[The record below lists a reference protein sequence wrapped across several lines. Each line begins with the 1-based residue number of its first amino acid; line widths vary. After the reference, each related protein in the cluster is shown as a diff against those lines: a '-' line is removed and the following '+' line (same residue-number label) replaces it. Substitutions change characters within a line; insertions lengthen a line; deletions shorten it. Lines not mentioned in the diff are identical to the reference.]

1 MSDKTPITKAGH
13 KKLQEEL
20 KFLKTVERPRLSK
33 AIEIARA
40 HGDLKENAEYHAAK
54 DEQGLSEARIRHIEA
69 QLGTAQVIDVETLS
83 GERVVFGATVLI
95 SDVDTGEERE
105 IMIVGESESNTENNR
120 ISFTSPIAK
129 GLIGKSVDDIAIVRL
144 PNGKKEYEILAV
156 RFSSYEEEQD

>member
-1 MSDKTPITKAGH
+1 MNDKTPITKAGH
-13 KKLQEEL
+13 AKLQEEL

-54 DEQGLSEARIRHIEA
+54 DEQGLSEARVRLIET
-69 QLGTAQVIDVETLS
+69 QLGTAQVIDVESLS

-95 SDVDTGEERE
+95 SDVDTGEEKE
-105 IMIVGESESNTENNR
+105 IMIVGEGESDTEKNR

-129 GLIGKSVDDIAIVRL
+129 GLIGKNVDDIAIVRL

-156 RFSSYEEEQD
+156 RFSSYEE